1 MLYDKLDLGCA
12 GRKPDGYIG
21 VDINDFD
28 YPEGEF
34 IQADINNILP
44 FDDCSFIEVRAM
56 YVLEHIDNNKK
67 VQFMNEVYRVLK
79 LGGKFIAEFPPPM
92 TSKGLPNGMFYAD
105 PTHYACWIPGT
116 FSCFSKT
123 FRDASGT
130 CDTYE
135 KGYGITARFEVIH
148 TEWIGDE
155 EFYIE
160 LIKM

>member
-1 MLYDKLDLGCA
+1 MFYKLDLGCSSN
-12 GRKPDGYIG
+12 KPDGYIG
-21 VDINDFD
+21 VDIGYFN
-28 YPEGEF
+28 YPKGEF
-34 IQADINNILP
+34 VQADINYPLP
-44 FDDCSFIEVRAM
+44 FEDSSFIEVRAM

-79 LGGKFIAEFPPPM
+79 IGGKFTASFPPPM

-123 FRDASGT
+123 FRDASGS

-135 KGYGITARFEVIH
+135 KGYGITTRFEPICS
-148 TEWIGDE
+148 EWVDDG
-155 EFYIE
+155 EFHIE